1 MTEGEPLVENRSD
14 KTPVGVAAALARALD
29 EVDPATYYGPPGS
42 TDEQLAA
49 SLADLAGSSEADRA
63 NVLASLTESRRRALG
78 RYALRASVVA
88 LRTRDTRHLQ
98 TGLLARALLRQRV
111 ADWRDDLVAFAP
123 SYVAAQMLNV
133 PPAILFDGA
142 AVYAVAELADVMRRF
157 GQRRDVTLEA
167 FGWRLVETQDGPTF
181 EQLSWGGAPTGALI
195 GERSWDE
202 VQQRTVQTLREW
214 IARQRD
220 AAE

>member
-1 MTEGEPLVENRSD
+1 M
-14 KTPVGVAAALARALD
+14 
-29 EVDPATYYGPPGS
+29 
-42 TDEQLAA
+42 
-49 SLADLAGSSEADRA
+49 
-63 NVLASLTESRRRALG
+63 TESRRRALG
-78 RYALRASVVA
+78 RYALRAPVVA

-123 SYVAAQMLNV
+123 SYVAAHMLNV
-133 PPAILFDGA
+133 PPNTLFDGA

-157 GQRRDVTLEA
+157 GHRRDVTLEA
-167 FGWRLVETQDGPTF
+167 FGWRLVETPDGPTF
-181 EQLSWGGAPTGALI
+181 EQLSWGGAPTGALV

-202 VQQRTVQTLREW
+202 VQQRMVQTLQEW
-214 IARQRD
+214 IARQRE